1 MKFNSTYLSEED
13 LNRFNALQEEL
24 VPQFQVQFP
33 DPMAPKTVIIV
44 PSLTL
49 DSDILAKISGHIHYE
64 ERMLCLLLLLRMP
77 RTQVIYLSSM
87 PIDEVIVDY
96 YLHLIPGITHR
107 HARNRL
113 TLLSCFDASPIPL
126 TDKIL
131 KRPRLIAQIK
141 QLIPPHHVAHI
152 SAFNV
157 TPAEEELA
165 LALGFPLYGCP
176 SNLSHWGSK
185 SGSRE
190 LFKQAGIPIPPGYE
204 NLKSIEDILE
214 ALMALK
220 IENPDLRKTVLKLN
234 EGFSGD
240 GNSIYTYGK
249 LPKITG
255 DLLRTNLK
263 IVAGDMSYED
273 FIQKFQQ
280 MGGVAEAF
288 VDGEIKTSPSVQ
300 CLINPLQEIDV
311 VSTHDQILGG
321 ESGQVYL
328 GAKFPA
334 DAAYRKEIGELGHKV
349 AQHMARLGVL
359 GRFGVD
365 FISVKEGDQWKH
377 YAIEI
382 NLRKGGTSHPYLML
396 QLLTGGK
403 YDYKTGV
410 YIMPNGQ
417 TRCYIA
423 TDALVYE
430 NFKKLTPPDLIDIAI
445 CNGLHFDGSTQEGV
459 MFHLIGALSQHGKL
473 GVLSIGNTHERA
485 EAVYNKTISVLLNE
499 TQSVDAK

>member
-1 MKFNSTYLSEED
+1 MKFNSTFLSEED
-13 LNRFNALQEEL
+13 LARFNTLQEEL
-24 VPQFQVQFP
+24 VPQFQSQFP
-33 DPMAPKTVIIV
+33 DRMAPKTVIIV

-49 DSDILAKISGHIHYE
+49 DSDILSKISGHIHYE

-77 RTQVIYLSSM
+77 RTHVIYLTSM

-96 YLHLIPGITHR
+96 YLHLISGITHQ
-107 HARNRL
+107 HARDRL
-113 TLLSCFDASPIPL
+113 TLLSCFDASPVSL
-126 TDKIL
+126 TEKIL
-131 KRPRLIAQIK
+131 KRPRLIARIK
-141 QLIPPHHVAHI
+141 QLIPPNHVAHI

-157 TPAEEELA
+157 TPLEEELA

-190 LFKQAGIPIPPGYE
+190 LFKKAGIPIPAGFE
-204 NLKSIEDILE
+204 NLKSIDDILE
-214 ALMALK
+214 ALMTLK
-220 IENPDLRKTVLKLN
+220 AENPNLRKTVLKLN

-240 GNSIYTYGK
+240 GNAVYTYGK

-263 IVAGDMSYED
+263 IVAEDMNYED
-273 FIQKFQQ
+273 FISKFQQ

-288 VDGEIKTSPSVQ
+288 VDGDIKTSPSVQ

-328 GAKFPA
+328 GARFPA
-334 DAAYRKEIGELGHKV
+334 DAEYRKEIGELGHKV
-349 AQHMARLGVL
+349 AVHMAKLGVL

-365 FISVKEGDQWKH
+365 FVSIKEKEGWKH

-396 QLLTGGK
+396 QLLTGGN
-403 YDYKTGV
+403 YNYQTGMYV
-410 YIMPNGQ
+410 MPNGQ

-485 EAVYNKTISVLLNE
+485 EALYSKTISVLLSE
-499 TQSVDAK
+499 TQGVEAK

>member
-1 MKFNSTYLSEED
+1 MKVNPHQLTEED
-13 LNRFNALQEEL
+13 ILRFNALQEEL
-24 VPQFQVQFP
+24 VPQFQSQFP
-33 DPMAPKTVIIV
+33 DPLAPKTVIIV

-49 DSDILAKISGHIHYE
+49 DSDILSKISGHIHYE

-96 YLHLIPGITHR
+96 YLHLISGITHR
-107 HARNRL
+107 HARQRL
-113 TLLSCFDASPIPL
+113 TLLSCFDASPVSL
-126 TDKIL
+126 TEKIL

-141 QLIPPHHVAHI
+141 QLIPANHVAHI
-152 SAFNV
+152 TAFNV
-157 TPAEEELA
+157 TPLEEELA
-165 LALGFPLYGCP
+165 LTLGYPLYGCP
-176 SNLSHWGSK
+176 SALSHWGSK
-185 SGSRE
+185 SGSRH
-190 LFKQAGIPIPPGYE
+190 LFKQAGIPIPSGYE
-204 NLKSIEDILE
+204 NLKSLDEVLE
-214 ALMALK
+214 ALMSLK
-220 IENPDLRKTVLKLN
+220 AENPELRKTVLKLN

-240 GNSIYTYGK
+240 GNAIYTYGK

-255 DLLRTNLK
+255 DLLRTNLS
-263 IVAGDMSYED
+263 IVAGDMNYEE
-273 FIQKFQQ
+273 FMQKYQQ
-280 MGGVAEAF
+280 MGGIAEAF

-300 CLINPLQEIDV
+300 CLINPLQEIDI

-334 DAAYRKEIGELGHKV
+334 DSAYRREIGELGNRV
-349 AQHMARLGVL
+349 AIHMSKLGVL
-359 GRFGVD
+359 GRFGID
-365 FISVKEGDQWKH
+365 FVSVKEEDQWKH

-403 YDYKTGV
+403 YDYQSGM
-410 YIMPNGQ
+410 YFMPNGQ

-423 TDALVYE
+423 TDALIYD

-459 MFHLIGALSQHGKL
+459 MFHLIGAMSQHGKL
-473 GVLSIGNTHERA
+473 GILSIGNSHERA
-485 EAVYNKTISVLLNE
+485 EALYNKTISVLLNE
-499 TQSVDAK
+499 TQ

>member
-1 MKFNSTYLSEED
+1 
-13 LNRFNALQEEL
+13 
-24 VPQFQVQFP
+24 
-33 DPMAPKTVIIV
+33 
-44 PSLTL
+44 
-49 DSDILAKISGHIHYE
+49 
-64 ERMLCLLLLLRMP
+64 
-77 RTQVIYLSSM
+77 
-87 PIDEVIVDY
+87 
-96 YLHLIPGITHR
+96 
-107 HARNRL
+107 
-113 TLLSCFDASPIPL
+113 
-126 TDKIL
+126 
-131 KRPRLIAQIK
+131 
-141 QLIPPHHVAHI
+141 
-152 SAFNV
+152 
-157 TPAEEELA
+157 
-165 LALGFPLYGCP
+165 
-176 SNLSHWGSK
+176 
-185 SGSRE
+185 
-190 LFKQAGIPIPPGYE
+190 
-204 NLKSIEDILE
+204 
-214 ALMALK
+214 MALK

>member
-1 MKFNSTYLSEED
+1 MKNQVHTLS
-13 LNRFNALQEEL
+13 AEEL
-24 VPQFQVQFP
+24 ANFNTLQQELIPQFQSQFP

-49 DSDILAKISGHIHYE
+49 DKDILSKISGHIHYE

-96 YLHLIPGITHR
+96 YLHLISGITHR

-113 TLLSCFDASPIPL
+113 TLLSCFDASHISL
-126 TDKIL
+126 TEKIL
-131 KRPRLIAQIK
+131 KKPRLIERIK
-141 QLIPPHHVAHI
+141 QLVPSDHVAHI
-152 SAFNV
+152 TAFNI
-157 TPAEEELA
+157 TSLEEELA
-165 LALGFPLYGCP
+165 LKLGFPLYGCP
-176 SNLSHWGSK
+176 SALSYWGSK

-190 LFKQAGIPIPPGYE
+190 LFKQAGVPIPPGYE
-204 NLKSIEDILE
+204 NLRSVDDVLE
-214 ALMALK
+214 ALMTLK
-220 IENPDLRKTVLKLN
+220 AENPEIRKTVLKLN

-240 GNSIYTYGK
+240 GNAVYTYGK

-255 DLLRTNLK
+255 DLLRNNLK
-263 IVAGDMSYED
+263 IVAGDMNFEE
-273 FIQKFQQ
+273 FMEKLEQ
-280 MGGVAEAF
+280 MGGIAEAF
-288 VDGEIKTSPSVQ
+288 VDGDIKSSPSVQ
-300 CLINPLQEIDV
+300 CLINPLQEIDI

-334 DAAYRKEIGELGHKV
+334 DSVYRKEIGELGNKV
-349 AQHMARLGVL
+349 ALHMSKLGVL

-365 FISVKEGDQWKH
+365 FVSVKENDKWNH

-403 YDYKTGV
+403 YDYQTGV

-459 MFHLIGALSQHGKL
+459 MFHLIGAMSQHGKL
-473 GVLSIGNTHERA
+473 GVLSIANSHERA
-485 EAVYNKTISVLLNE
+485 EALYNKTISVLLNE
-499 TQSVDAK
+499 TS

>member
-1 MKFNSTYLSEED
+1 MKFNTAFLSEDD
-13 LNRFNALQEEL
+13 LARFNTLQEEL
-24 VPQFQVQFP
+24 VPQFQSQFP

-49 DSDILAKISGHIHYE
+49 DSDILSKISGHIHYE

-96 YLHLIPGITHR
+96 YLHLISGITHR

-113 TLLSCFDASPIPL
+113 TLLSCFDASPVPL
-126 TDKIL
+126 TEKIL
-131 KRPRLIAQIK
+131 KRPRLIARIK

-157 TPAEEELA
+157 TPMEEELA
-165 LALGFPLYGCP
+165 LTLGYPLYGCP

-190 LFKQAGIPIPPGYE
+190 LFKQAGIPVPPGYE
-204 NLKSIEDILE
+204 NLKSVDDVLE

-220 IENPDLRKTVLKLN
+220 ADNPSLRKTVLKLN

-240 GNSIYTYGK
+240 GNAVYTYGK

-255 DLLRTNLK
+255 DLLRTNLN
-263 IVAGDMSYED
+263 IVAGDMNFEE
-273 FIQKFQQ
+273 FMQKLQQ
-280 MGGVAEAF
+280 MGGIAEAF
-288 VDGEIKTSPSVQ
+288 VDGEIKSSPSVQ

-334 DAAYRKEIGELGHKV
+334 DAVYRKEIGELGNKV
-349 AQHMARLGVL
+349 AVHMAKLGVL

-365 FISVKEGDQWKH
+365 FVSVKDGDDWKH

-396 QLLTGGK
+396 QLLTGGS
-403 YDYKTGV
+403 YNYQSGM

-473 GVLSIGNTHERA
+473 GVLSIANTHERA
-485 EAVYNKTISVLLNE
+485 EALYNKTISVLLKE
-499 TQSVDAK
+499 TQSAESK